1 MAVGSVAEWL
11 GWLGSVAEG
20 RPGACWFGRCW
31 CGESWFGRCWC
42 GGSWF
47 AAESLPCWCSWAGPF
62 VGTDPP
68 SSWQYR
74 RSNVPA
80 LRVVPTRPAPTRLN
94 RSRVWLWSRIGG
106 NGDHNH
112 TLERFTRWTGR
123 PLPASDH
130 IVDAS
135 GRGRGDAVGSERI
148 ESAQLRD
155 EEMRH
160 DVALRRRP
168 EVHRL
173 CPPGAPGEYLLAG

>member
-1 MAVGSVAEWL
+1 VTVRG
-11 GWLGSVAEG
+11 
-20 RPGACWFGRCW
+20 
-31 CGESWFGRCWC
+31 
-42 GGSWF
+42 
-47 AAESLPCWCSWAGPF
+47 
-62 VGTDPP
+62 
-68 SSWQYR
+68 
-74 RSNVPA
+74 
-80 LRVVPTRPAPTRLN
+80 LRVVPSRPGRTRVN
-94 RSRVWLWSRIGG
+94 RSSVWLCSRIGG
-106 NGDHNH
+106 NGDYNH
-112 TLERFTRWTGR
+112 TLERCTWWTGR